1 MICAIRQ
8 MDQIEYFNQRQG
20 SDHKKISPAKANK
33 GKHLT
38 GALKGLQ
45 RKQRPGVESWVAF
58 KSEAPSGGGV
68 NLPEKCTRN
77 ATLHAKS

>member
-1 MICAIRQ
+1 

-20 SDHKKISPAKANK
+20 LDHKYRRHCHK

-38 GALKGLQ
+38 GALKGLPG
-45 RKQRPGVESWVAF
+45 KQRTGVECGWMAF
-58 KSEAPSGGGV
+58 KSMVLQAAGV

>member
-38 GALKGLQ
+38 Q